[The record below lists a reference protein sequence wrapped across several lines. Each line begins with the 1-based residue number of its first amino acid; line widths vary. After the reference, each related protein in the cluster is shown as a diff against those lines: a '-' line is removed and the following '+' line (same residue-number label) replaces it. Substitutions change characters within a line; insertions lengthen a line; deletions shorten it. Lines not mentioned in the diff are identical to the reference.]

1 MRSLKSFFSPSDEK
15 AILEAIREAE
25 SRTSGEIRVR
35 VERKA
40 GKDPMAVAH
49 RAFDTLGMRNT
60 ELHHGVLF
68 LVAIEDRTFV
78 ILGDDGINAKVP
90 PRFWNKV
97 RDVVIKH
104 FRKKAFVKGL
114 AEGIKLAGEQLATF
128 FPHQAADVNELP
140 DAISYADET

>member
-49 RAFDTLGMRNT
+49 QAFDALGMRNI
-60 ELHHGVLF
+60 ELRHGVLF
-68 LVAIEDRTFV
+68 LVATEDRSFV
-78 ILGDDGINAKVP
+78 ILGDAGIHAKVP
-90 PRFWNKV
+90 RGFWNKV

-104 FRKKAFVKGL
+104 FRKKAFAKGL
-114 AEGIKLAGEQLATF
+114 VEGIKLAGEQLATF

-140 DAISYADET
+140 DAISYADEK